1 MTSDGQSVE
10 RLREFL
16 RTLKPGARAML
27 VQELERGL
35 LRGEEN
41 PANLFVL
48 EQLRRTIRAEAQPVL
63 RIGDAARLFFTPLEP
78 FMIDARPD
86 HTRVGRIARASLQPL
101 WEWIGRDLIPAE
113 AKALSEDINRALLAS
128 DRTKVD
134 QLVRALHD
142 RAVLHMR
149 GTLAAVGADEK
160 AQRRLAIQVGTPRA
174 IEDVSTLL
182 HILEI
187 RDALTDVA
195 RRLSSNLR
203 PFERETVDQ
212 VRSQLDAASREAD
225 AARKSDVIRYG
236 LIVVMNRLAVP
247 WQLIRIA
254 ARAADSDDT
263 ARIGATP
270 YAVAVTIVL
279 GEAENTV
286 GELRTEFRAGRP
298 VASILKELHD
308 TARGLRTEMDLS
320 VDSAWSRQLAAIRS
334 EVSNMLKP
342 EIDSTP
348 GRVRRLL
355 RPRPAKEIVAGSV
368 IDSVEVD
375 DIEARLE
382 FVSACRIYAGELA
395 LSEVTLRAHSELTQY
410 LEAGTKALLEALRQA
425 GSADRPFRQSQVDA
439 AIRLC
444 RWMFGNDYAGLL
456 TKAADVAVQSMT
468 AFERRPIRA

>member
-16 RTLKPGARAML
+16 RTLKPEARAML

-48 EQLRRTIRAEAQPVL
+48 EQLRRTIRAEAQPVQL
-63 RIGDAARLFFTPLEP
+63 IGDAARLFFAPLEP
-78 FMIDARPD
+78 FLIDARPD
-86 HTRVGRIARASLQPL
+86 HKRVGRIARASLHPI
-101 WEWIGRDLIPAE
+101 WEWIGRDLMPAE
-113 AKALSEDINRALLAS
+113 VKALSEDIHRALLAS
-128 DRTKVD
+128 DRTKAD
-134 QLVRALHD
+134 QLVGALHD
-142 RAVLHMR
+142 RVVVR
-149 GTLAAVGADEK
+149 IRDTLAAVGSDEK
-160 AQRRLAIQVGTPRA
+160 AQRRLTIQVGTPRA
-174 IEDVSTLL
+174 IEDVSTLC
-182 HILEI
+182 HILEV
-187 RDALTDVA
+187 RDALAEVA

-212 VRSQLDAASREAD
+212 VKHQIDAVSREAD
-225 AARKSDVIRYG
+225 AAHKADIVRYG

-254 ARAADSDDT
+254 VRAAESDDT
-263 ARIGATP
+263 ARIGGTP

-279 GEAENTV
+279 SEAENTV
-286 GELRTEFRAGRP
+286 NELRTEFRASRP

-342 EIDSTP
+342 EIESMS

-355 RPRPAKEIVAGSV
+355 RSRPAKEIAAGSV
-368 IDSVEVD
+368 LDSVEVED
-375 DIEARLE
+375 VEARLE
-382 FVSACRIYAGELA
+382 FVNACRIYAGELA

-410 LEAGTKALLEALRQA
+410 LETGTKAVLDALRQA
-425 GSADRPFRQSQVDA
+425 GAADRPFRQSQVDA

-444 RWMFGNDYAGLL
+444 RAMFGNDYAGLL
-456 TKAADVAVQSMT
+456 TKAADVAVQSIT
-468 AFERRPIRA
+468 TFERRPARA